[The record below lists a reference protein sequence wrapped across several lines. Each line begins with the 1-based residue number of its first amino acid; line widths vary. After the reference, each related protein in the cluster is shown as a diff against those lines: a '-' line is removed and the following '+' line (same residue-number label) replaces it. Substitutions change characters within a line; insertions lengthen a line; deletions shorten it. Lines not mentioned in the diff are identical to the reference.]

1 MTLLQGKVV
10 RLGVAWGGPMS
21 GWAGCWG
28 RVASGA
34 RMALAASIALA
45 PPAAAQTANESRIVA
60 NGAGVGTIEG
70 ALTLAYQCNP
80 QLNAQRAA
88 TRAID
93 ENVPTALA
101 GYRPKV
107 IGTSSLTEQYIDATV
122 KTNAANGAPVYIQSK
137 GANAQPAF
145 GMTATQTLFNGFQN
159 GNRTRQAEGQVFAA
173 RETLRSIEES
183 VLLSAATAYMNLL
196 RDAAILDLQRSNVNV
211 LEVTLRQTRDRFAAG
226 EVTRTDVA
234 QAEASLASG
243 RSQLAQAESNYITS
257 RANYRQ
263 IVCVE
268 PPARVAPSN
277 VVDRFFPR
285 TVDAAVARGRSENPN
300 VTTAMYNVDVAALQ
314 VKVAEGSLYPTLA
327 AVGNVAKSWGGTA
340 NQLSSVESLGASAAA
355 QLTVPVYQG
364 GSEYAAIRQAKET
377 LGQQRLSLELARDQ
391 VQSLVIQTW
400 GQNEA
405 AKAQISATT
414 AQVTAAEVA
423 LNGVREEARVGQRT
437 TLDVLNAQQALVNA
451 RVSLVTA
458 QHDRVV
464 ASYSVLS
471 AVGGLSPQI
480 LGLRTEIYD
489 PMVHYQQVRDAWGGV
504 RIPDGR

>member
-1 MTLLQGKVV
+1 MSRCAGRWWRV
-10 RLGVAWGGPMS
+10 RTGA
-21 GWAGCWG
+21 AIIAHAAYI
-28 RVASGA
+28 ASPIG
-34 RMALAASIALA
+34 
-45 PPAAAQTANESRIVA
+45 AAAQPVSEPRVVVGPS
-60 NGAGVGTIEG
+60 AGVGTIEG
-70 ALTLAYQCNP
+70 ALALAYQCNP

-88 TRAID
+88 TRATD
-93 ENVPTALA
+93 ENVPNALA
-101 GYRPKV
+101 GNRPRV
-107 IGTSSLTEQYIDATV
+107 TGTTSLTEQYLDTVV
-122 KTNAANGAPVYIQSK
+122 KTTGPGGAPIYTQSK
-137 GANAQPAF
+137 AAVAQPLF
-145 GMTATQTLFNGFQN
+145 GLTATQTLYNGFQN

-173 RETLRSIEES
+173 RETLRSVEQS

-196 RDAAILDLQRSNVNV
+196 RDAAVLDLQRSNVNV
-211 LEVTLRQTRDRFAAG
+211 LEVTLRQTRDRFTAG

-263 IVCVE
+263 VICVD
-268 PPARVAPSN
+268 PPARLAPAGT
-277 VVDRFFPR
+277 VDRFFPR
-285 TVDAAVARGRSENPN
+285 TVDGAVGTGRRENPN
-300 VTTAMYNVDVAALQ
+300 ITAAMFNVDVAALQ
-314 VKVAEGSLYPTLA
+314 VKIAEGSLYPTLA
-327 AVGNVAKSWGGTA
+327 AVGNVTKSYGGSA
-340 NQLSSVESLGASAAA
+340 SSLLAIETLAASAAA
-355 QLTVPVYQG
+355 QLTVPIYQG
-364 GSEYAAIRQAKET
+364 GSEYALIRQSKET
-377 LGQQRLSLELARDQ
+377 LAQQRLNLDLARDQ
-391 VQSLVIQTW
+391 VQSLVIQSW

-405 AKAQISATT
+405 AKAQINATT

-451 RVSLVTA
+451 RVALVTA

-464 ASYSVLS
+464 ASYTVLS

-480 LGLRTEIYD
+480 LGLRTEVYD